1 MRDDSPSDDHDSVD
15 DGSAPNASSSEPSP
29 ADSSLSTGSL
39 IALAV
44 AGLLVLVMA
53 IPQISATLTSS
64 ADSGGSSPQNTQAT
78 GVNAMVVRP
87 GPVTNQL
94 QTTGT
99 LRADE
104 SVALTSEA
112 SGKVTN
118 IRFQEGER
126 VQKGDLLLQINDDEL
141 QAERQR
147 LEFRLDLARDR
158 AERQKRLLAQG
169 GVSQEEY
176 DATVNQ
182 VNVLESELKL
192 VEAQIDKTQVRA
204 PFTGRIGL
212 RQVSEGSYLS
222 PQTTIATLQRVRPIK
237 IDLSVPEKYG
247 SQIQEGQKIRFTVRS
262 SDQTYDGTIYAIEPQ
277 INAETRTLPMRARAP
292 NPNGTLRPGA
302 FADVTVVFGILDD
315 ALSVPAFAVTPSLG
329 TQRVFVVEDGTA
341 QPRNVTLGI
350 RTDSTV
356 QITDGLAP
364 GDTVI
369 TSGIQGLRA
378 GLNVRV
384 EQLE

>member
-1 MRDDSPSDDHDSVD
+1 M
-15 DGSAPNASSSEPSP
+15 
-29 ADSSLSTGSL
+29 
-39 IALAV
+39 
-44 AGLLVLVMA
+44 
-53 IPQISATLTSS
+53 
-64 ADSGGSSPQNTQAT
+64 
-78 GVNAMVVRP
+78 
-87 GPVTNQL
+87 
-94 QTTGT
+94 
-99 LRADE
+99 
-104 SVALTSEA
+104 
-112 SGKVTN
+112 
-118 IRFQEGER
+118 
-126 VQKGDLLLQINDDEL
+126 
-141 QAERQR
+141 
-147 LEFRLDLARDR
+147 
-158 AERQKRLLAQG
+158 
-169 GVSQEEY
+169 
-176 DATVNQ
+176 
-182 VNVLESELKL
+182 
-192 VEAQIDKTQVRA
+192 EAQIDKTQVRA

-302 FADVTVVFGILDD
+302 FADVTVVLGILDD

-341 QPRNVTLGI
+341 KPRNVTLGI